1 MLSQFKNAH
10 ILIVDDTP
18 KNIQLLGTVLKNVGY
33 KIIVATN
40 GLQALGILEKVK
52 PDLIL
57 LDVMM
62 PDLDGYE
69 TCKRIKESESLKDI
83 PVIFLTAKTQP
94 EDIVKGFQL
103 GAADYIIKPFNSSEL
118 LARVKTH
125 LEFKFNQELL
135 QTLLNFQRDMVLM
148 TDGEKIIAAN
158 YSFLEFANTKNVEEF
173 NSKYPSIIDF
183 LEFDPVSDNSYAG
196 IKLQKLPKDEEFR
209 IKINTIEGKN
219 LIFRV
224 KQNIIPEKGV
234 SILSLTDITQLENQK
249 TSLEEKASIDEL
261 TKVYNRTKFQQLFK
275 NILEENK
282 ISPKSL
288 CLVIFDIDHFKKIN
302 DTYGHNKGDE
312 VLVNISS
319 FIKGQIRMSDILCRW
334 GGEEFTLLLVG
345 SNLDD
350 GVKIC
355 EKIRILVQ
363 NHPFIEDRQVTVSMG
378 VTQYFPN
385 DTLETF
391 VDRADNALYRAK
403 KAGRNRTEKN

>member
-1 MLSQFKNAH
+1 MLANLKNAY

-18 KNIQLLGTVLKNVGY
+18 KNIQLLGTVLKNIGY

-40 GLQALGILEKVK
+40 GLQALGLLEKIK

-62 PDLDGYE
+62 PELDGYE
-69 TCKRIKESESLKDI
+69 TCRRIKATEKLKDI
-83 PVIFLTAKTQP
+83 PIIFLTAKTQP
-94 EDIVKGFQL
+94 EDIVKGFEL
-103 GAADYIIKPFNSSEL
+103 GAVDYIVKPFNSSEL

-125 LEFKFNQELL
+125 LELKFNQELL

-148 TDGEKIIAAN
+148 TDGERVIAAN
-158 YSFLEFANTKNVEEF
+158 YSFLRFAQSKTIEEF
-173 NSKYPSIIDF
+173 NANYPNLMNFLDF
-183 LEFDPVSDNSYAG
+183 GSGGEKGESLR
-196 IKLQKLPKDEEFR
+196 LQKLPKDEEFQVR
-209 IKINTIEGKN
+209 LKKPDGEI
-219 LIFRV
+219 LIFRI
-224 KQNIIPEKGV
+224 KQNIIPEKEV

-249 TSLEEKASIDEL
+249 SSLEEKASIDEL

-275 NILEENK
+275 QTIEENK
-282 ISPKSL
+282 INPKSI

-302 DTYGHNKGDE
+302 DTYGHNMGDE
-312 VLVNISS
+312 VLVNISR

-355 EKIRILVQ
+355 EKIRLLVEK
-363 NHPFIEDRQVTVSMG
+363 HPFIEDRPVTVSMG
-378 VTQYFPN
+378 ISQYLQT
-385 DTLETF
+385 DTLESF
-391 VDRADNALYRAK
+391 VARADNALYRAK
-403 KAGRNRTEKN
+403 RSGRNRTEKN